1 MLWLLIIAGGSVALA
16 FFLLMEIATQPAR
29 ERTGS
34 IRRAAGYGKNR
45 VISTSSSVLDDGKF
59 KDRALVPMMTGLA
72 RGVLRITPRASVETV
87 SNKLLRAGLN
97 RKFSPT
103 GYLAS
108 KAILCFVGF
117 VGGQVF
123 ANLGGALA
131 GKALLLGIVFAIVG
145 FMVPDVFVT
154 LKTRTR
160 KEILRAELPDAL
172 DLLAVSVEAGLGFD
186 GAISKLTEH
195 MQGPLADEFALALG
209 EMRIGE
215 SRQNALTKMMHRVD
229 TPELS
234 AFVRAIIQADVLG
247 ISLGRILKVQ
257 ANDTRQRR
265 QLAAEERAMKAPIK
279 MLFPTVIFIFPA
291 MFVVILGPAFMNLS
305 ELF

>member
-1 MLWLLIIAGGSVALA
+1 MIWTLIIAGGAVALA
-16 FFLLMEIATQPAR
+16 FFLLMDVATLPAR
-29 ERTGS
+29 ERSGS
-34 IRRAAGYGKNR
+34 IRRAAGYGKTR
-45 VISTSSSVLDDGKF
+45 TVSSSTVLDDGTF
-59 KDRALVPMMTGLA
+59 KDRALVPMKTSLA
-72 RGVLRITPRASVETV
+72 RVVLRITPRASVETV

-97 RKFSPT
+97 RKVSPT

-108 KAILCFVGF
+108 KGILALVGF
-117 VGGQVF
+117 ISGQVL
-123 ANLGGALA
+123 ASVAGALA
-131 GKALLLGIVFAIVG
+131 SKALLLGFVGALVG
-145 FMVPDVFVT
+145 FMFPDTIVT
-154 LKTRTR
+154 MKTRGR
-160 KEILRAELPDAL
+160 KEVLRAELPDAL
-172 DLLAVSVEAGLGFD
+172 DLLAVSVEAGMGFD

-195 MQGPLADEFALALG
+195 MDGPLADEFALALG

-215 SRQNALTKMMHRVD
+215 SRQNALTKMMKRVE
-229 TPELS
+229 TPEFS
-234 AFVRAIIQADVLG
+234 AFVRAIIQADQLG

-291 MFVVILGPAFMNLS
+291 MFIVILGPAFMNLS